1 MKVSVLGTRGFPQ
14 IQGGVE
20 THCENLYPYL
30 VKKGCEVMVFTR
42 KPYVTYPQDTFKG
55 VFLISLSCPKNKFL
69 EAFLHTFRGV
79 FAARKI
85 HPDILHIH
93 AIGPALFVP
102 LARLL
107 GFKVVMTHHGPDY
120 ERKKWNLVAK
130 FILRLGE
137 KWGCRGANGVICVSP
152 VIAENIRKKFNV
164 EAKVIP
170 NGVTI
175 SETLKTDE
183 ILKKFNLE
191 QNRYILAVGRFVPE
205 KGFVG
210 LIEAFRQVQSSKN
223 GNNSCSNWKLVIAG
237 DADHEDK
244 YSLGLKELAKK
255 TPGVIM
261 TGFLYGQDLQ
271 ELYSHAGLFMLPSYY
286 EGLPIVLLEAMGYGL
301 SCLASDIPAN
311 RSVELS
317 TNRFFTLGDIRMMAE
332 KIKYFIDKPLTEE
345 EKTAQI
351 KILTEKCN
359 WDKIAQQTLEVYK
372 GVIANEKGH

>member
-1 MKVSVLGTRGFPQ
+1 MKVVVLGTRGFPNV
-14 IQGGVE
+14 QGGVE
-20 THCENLYPYL
+20 KHCEHLYSEL
-30 VKKGCEVMVFTR
+30 IKRGCEVTVFTR
-42 KPYVTYPQDTFKG
+42 MPYMEPSKNEYKG
-55 VFLISLSCPKNKFL
+55 VKLISLKCPRSKHL
-69 EAFLHTFRGV
+69 EAFVHTFQGV
-79 FAARKI
+79 LAAKRLK
-85 HPDILHIH
+85 PDILHIH
-93 AIGPALFVP
+93 AVGPSLFVP
-102 LARLL
+102 LAYMM
-107 GFKVVMTHHGPDY
+107 GFKVIMTHHGPDY

-137 KWGCRGANGVICVSP
+137 KWGCRGANRVICVSS
-152 VIAENIRKKFNV
+152 VIAENIKKKFNV

-170 NGVTI
+170 NGVII
-175 SETLKTDE
+175 SETLKTDK

-191 QNRYILAVGRFVPE
+191 KSRYILAVGRFVPE
-205 KGFVG
+205 KGFVE

-317 TNRFFTLGDIRMMAE
+317 VNRFFTPGDIGMMAE
-332 KIKYFIDKPLTEE
+332 KIKHFIDKPLTEE
-345 EKTAQI
+345 ERTTQI
-351 KILTEKCN
+351 KILTEKYN
-359 WDKIAQQTLEVYK
+359 WDKIAEQTLEVYK
-372 GVIANEKGH
+372 SVIANEKDR